1 MSLIQTAQTT
11 QVTPAASE
19 LDTLHIN
26 LWGLPG
32 TNKREVAGQLYGRL
46 SGLGVST
53 ALVHDY
59 TKELGWAG
67 ELARLDEDGELVE
80 MDQFIISAEQFRREE
95 LVHGRIRVA
104 VTEAPV
110 LAGVLYAQEDDE
122 ELLRALLRRRT
133 SGWRNLD
140 VLLEREIPLS
150 YESMGRIQ
158 SREEA
163 LAMYPR
169 LMGLIEQERP
179 GFLRLSADDAVEAI
193 TALVMQ
199 DLGLKVT

>member
-1 MSLIQTAQTT
+1 MPHPDLSSIETS
-11 QVTPAASE
+11 PGE
-19 LDTLHIN
+19 IDTIHIN

-67 ELARLDEDGELVE
+67 ELARLDESGELIE
-80 MDQFIISAEQFRREE
+80 KDQFLISAEQYRREE
-95 LVHGRIRVA
+95 LVHGRVLVA

-122 ELLRALLRRRT
+122 EQLRALLRRRT

-140 VLLEREIPLS
+140 VLLEREIPLT

-163 LAMYPR
+163 LAMGPR
-169 LMGLIEQERP
+169 LMALIEKERP
-179 GFLRLSADDAVEAI
+179 GFLSISADEAVTFI
-193 TALVMQ
+193 TNMVIA
-199 DLGLKVT
+199 DLGLRST